1 MIITISTLRMLAAR
15 DHQEQDRQE
24 QDHKF
29 LGDGAVTIDGGD
41 VNVVS
46 NNNETH

>member
-1 MIITISTLRMLAAR
+1 MIITMSTLRMLAAR
-15 DHQEQDRQE
+15 DHQEQD
-24 QDHKF
+24 HKF
-29 LGDGAVTIDGGD
+29 LGDGAGTIDGGD